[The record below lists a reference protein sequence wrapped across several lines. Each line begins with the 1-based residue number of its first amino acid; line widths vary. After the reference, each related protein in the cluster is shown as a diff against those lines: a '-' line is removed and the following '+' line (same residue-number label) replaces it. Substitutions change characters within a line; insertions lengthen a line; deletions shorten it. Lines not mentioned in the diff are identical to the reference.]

1 MDARCEAFS
10 NAGHA
15 RQMQH
20 DSSLPASTQEK
31 IPAQYI
37 WSLEYRSSFI
47 YIGTGRNDAMPDIGK
62 VQEGNTM
69 ETEFTPWMSL
79 GGGVL
84 IGISAILLMVFN
96 GRIAGMTGILTGI
109 IPPISTDWAWRI
121 AFLAGAV
128 LGPVAFLAAG
138 GAIPYAVPVS
148 LPLLAFGGLI
158 VGVGVYYGAGCT
170 SGHGVCGMAR
180 LSPRSI
186 AATVTFMIF
195 TGLTVYVVRHI
206 AGI

>member
-1 MDARCEAFS
+1 M
-10 NAGHA
+10 
-15 RQMQH
+15 
-20 DSSLPASTQEK
+20 
-31 IPAQYI
+31 
-37 WSLEYRSSFI
+37 
-47 YIGTGRNDAMPDIGK
+47 
-62 VQEGNTM
+62 M

-79 GGGVL
+79 AGGVL
-84 IGISAILLMVFN
+84 IGVSAILLMVFN
-96 GRIAGMTGILTGI
+96 GRIAGMTGIMTGI
-109 IPPISTDWAWRI
+109 IPPFSTDWPWRI

-128 LGPVAFLAAG
+128 IGPVLYLATG

-148 LPLLAFGGLI
+148 LPLLALGGLI

-186 AATVTFMIF
+186 AATVTFMIA
-195 TGLTVYVVRHI
+195 TGITVYVVRHV

>member
-1 MDARCEAFS
+1 
-10 NAGHA
+10 
-15 RQMQH
+15 
-20 DSSLPASTQEK
+20 
-31 IPAQYI
+31 
-37 WSLEYRSSFI
+37 
-47 YIGTGRNDAMPDIGK
+47 
-62 VQEGNTM
+62 M
-69 ETEFTPWMSL
+69 ETEFTPWLSL

-84 IGISAILLMVFN
+84 IGLSAILLMVFN

-109 IPPISTDWAWRI
+109 VPPVSTDWPWRI
-121 AFLAGAV
+121 AFLIGAV
-128 LGPVAFLAAG
+128 IAPVLFLMAG
-138 GAIPYAVPVS
+138 GAIAYAVPVS

-186 AATVTFMIF
+186 AATIIFMIF

-206 AGI
+206 AEI

>member
-1 MDARCEAFS
+1 
-10 NAGHA
+10 
-15 RQMQH
+15 
-20 DSSLPASTQEK
+20 
-31 IPAQYI
+31 
-37 WSLEYRSSFI
+37 
-47 YIGTGRNDAMPDIGK
+47 
-62 VQEGNTM
+62 
-69 ETEFTPWMSL
+69 MSL

-84 IGISAILLMVFN
+84 IGLSAIMLMIFN

-109 IPPISTDWAWRI
+109 IPPVSTDLAWRI

-128 LGPVAFLAAG
+128 LAPVAFLATG
-138 GAIPYAVPVS
+138 GVIPYEVPVS

-186 AATVTFMIF
+186 AATVTFMIA
-195 TGLTVYVVRHI
+195 TGLTVYVVRHVV
-206 AGI
+206 GI